1 MAAYLNISGMVSG
14 AVTSMVDSAIIIGL
28 PTSDAPIPTFVLC
41 EIPNERAHAS
51 ARLPGNLTQAGEFKA
66 RSVIEASTI
75 ELEIV
80 LSDLPASRDQSVY
93 RVIQSTLNSVALVTN
108 SLASFG
114 AVLPNMSGHA
124 VGYVA
129 SCISILNQM
138 KNFMKP
144 VMVLGSYLPLSV
156 LQQTTP
162 YLTSAWYV
170 EEISPP
176 HVAGE
181 AGVAMTIR
189 LREQFSIRDTTAI
202 VKGAVSAVASVVP
215 VPKGWPQKMSD
226 AVKKIKPSSVVRV
239 PS

>member
-1 MAAYLNISGMVSG
+1 MAFSFNTLNIPGMISG
-14 AVTSMVDSAIIIGL
+14 AITSFAQSAIIIGL
-28 PTSDAPIPTFVLC
+28 PTADAPVPIFCLC

-51 ARLPGNLTQAGEFKA
+51 VRLPGNLTQAGEFKA

-75 ELEIV
+75 ELDIV
-80 LSDLPASRDQSVY
+80 LSDIPMTRDMTIF
-93 RVIQSTLNSVALVTN
+93 RMIQTTLNAVALVSN

-114 AVLPNMSGHA
+114 AVLPNLAGLS

-129 SCISILNQM
+129 SCISILNQI

-144 VMVLGSYLPLSV
+144 VMILGSYIPLGV

-162 YLTSAWYV
+162 YLSSAWYI

-176 HVAGE
+176 HEAGQ

-189 LREQFSIRDTTAI
+189 LREQFTKRDTSSAL
-202 VKGAVSAVASVVP
+202 GAVSAVASEVAAPNGGVMI
-215 VPKGWPQKMSD
+215 GGMF
-226 AVKKIKPSSVVRV
+226 
-239 PS
+239 

>member
-1 MAAYLNISGMVSG
+1 MPFSFNTLNIPGMISGT
-14 AVTSMVDSAIIIGL
+14 VTSFAQSAIIIGL
-28 PTSDAPIPTFVLC
+28 PTPDAPVPTFCLC

-66 RSVIEASTI
+66 RSVIEASSI
-75 ELEIV
+75 ELDVV
-80 LSDLPASRDQSVY
+80 LSDIPMSRDMTIF
-93 RVIQSTLNSVALVTN
+93 RMIQSTLNAVALVSN

-114 AVLPNMSGHA
+114 AVLPNLSGLS

-129 SCISILNQM
+129 SCISILNQI

-144 VMVLGSYLPLSV
+144 VMILGSYIPLGV

-162 YLTSAWYV
+162 YLSSAWYI

-176 HVAGE
+176 HEAGQ

-189 LREQFSIRDTTAI
+189 LREQFTKRDTSSAL
-202 VKGAVSAVASVVP
+202 GAVSAVASEVAAPNGGVII
-215 VPKGWPQKMSD
+215 GGMF
-226 AVKKIKPSSVVRV
+226 
-239 PS
+239 

>member
-1 MAAYLNISGMVSG
+1 MPFSFNTLNIPGMISG
-14 AVTSMVDSAIIIGL
+14 AITSFAQSAIIIGL
-28 PTSDAPIPTFVLC
+28 PTLDAPVPTFCLC

-66 RSVIEASTI
+66 RTVIEASTI
-75 ELEIV
+75 ELDVI
-80 LSDLPASRDQSVY
+80 LSDIPMSRDMTIF
-93 RVIQSTLNSVALVTN
+93 RMIQSTLNAVALVSN

-114 AVLPNMSGHA
+114 AVLPNLAGLS

-129 SCISILNQM
+129 SCISILNQI

-144 VMVLGSYLPLSV
+144 VMILGSYIPLGV

-162 YLTSAWYV
+162 YLSSAWYI

-176 HVAGE
+176 HEAGQ

-189 LREQFSIRDTTAI
+189 LREQFSQRSTSGA
-202 VKGAVSAVASVVP
+202 GAVFSVASEVAAPNGGVII
-215 VPKGWPQKMSD
+215 GGMF
-226 AVKKIKPSSVVRV
+226 
-239 PS
+239 